1 MEFNPQEMMRFA
13 NTYFLILLLIIP
25 VMVYRYLYG
34 KRARVGS
41 IRFSDLGT
49 VKRIRRSRSLRLRHS
64 LIVLRALVI
73 ALLVLAMARPQS
85 GERGEEI
92 LTEGVDIILAI
103 DVSSSMKAE
112 DFKPKNRLHVAKRV
126 VAEFIR
132 GRKND
137 RLGMVVFAAKSFTQC
152 PLTLDYGILLNFLD
166 QVEIG
171 IIEDGTAIGMAIATC
186 VNRLRDSEAK
196 SKVVI
201 LLTDGINNRGEI
213 DPITAAKTAQATGVK
228 IYTIGA
234 GKRGSALYPVDDPI
248 FGRRYV
254 RMDVEID
261 EASLREI
268 ARITGGKYFRAT
280 DGEALARIY
289 REIAE
294 MEKTE
299 IKTKEYIRYTELF
312 WYFLIPAMVLLGGET
327 VLANTRF
334 RKIP

>member
-1 MEFNPQEMMRFA
+1 MRFA
-13 NTYFLILLLIIP
+13 NTYFLILLLVIP
-25 VMVYRYLYG
+25 FIVYRYFYV
-34 KRARVGS
+34 KRVKVGS
-41 IRFSDLGT
+41 IRFSDLSAL
-49 VKRIRRSRSLRLRHS
+49 KRLRRSFSLRLRHS
-64 LIVLRALVI
+64 LILLRILVI
-73 ALLVLAMARPQS
+73 GLLVLAMARPQA
-85 GERGEEI
+85 GEKGEEI

-112 DFKPKNRLHVAKRV
+112 DFKPKNRLHVAKQV
-126 VAEFIR
+126 VADFIR

-166 QVEIG
+166 HVEIG

-213 DPITAAKTAQATGVK
+213 DPITAAKTAEAMDVK
-228 IYTIGA
+228 IYTVGA

-254 RMDVEID
+254 RMPVEID
-261 EASLREI
+261 EETLQEI
-268 ARITGGKYFRAT
+268 ARITGAKYYRAT
-280 DGEALARIY
+280 DAQTLSDIY
-289 REIAE
+289 NEIGE

-312 WYFLIPAMVLLGGET
+312 WFFLLPALVLLGGEI

>member
-1 MEFNPQEMMRFA
+1 MRFA
-13 NTYFLILLLIIP
+13 NTYFLILLLVIP
-25 VMVYRYLYG
+25 VILYRYFNG
-34 KRARVGS
+34 RRVKVGS

-49 VKRIRRSRSLRLRHS
+49 VKKIRRSLSLRLRHS
-64 LIVLRALVI
+64 LIVLRVLAVS
-73 ALLVLAMARPQS
+73 LLILAMARPQA
-85 GERGEEI
+85 GKKGEEI
-92 LTEGVDIILAI
+92 LTEGVDIILAL

-112 DFKPKNRLHVAKRV
+112 DFKPRNRLHVAKQV
-126 VAEFIR
+126 VADFIK

-166 QVEIG
+166 QIDIG
-171 IIEDGTAIGMAIATC
+171 MIEDGTAIGMALATC
-186 VNRLRDSEAK
+186 VNRLRDSDAK
-196 SKVVI
+196 SKIVI

-213 DPITAAKTAQATGVK
+213 DPITAAKAAKAVGVK

-248 FGRRYV
+248 FGKRYV
-254 RMDVEID
+254 RMPVEID
-261 EASLREI
+261 EKTLREI
-268 ARITGGKYFRAT
+268 ARSTEGRYYRAT
-280 DGEALARIY
+280 DGEALAKIY
-289 REIAE
+289 EEIGE

-299 IKTKEYIRYTELF
+299 IKSREYIRYTELF
-312 WYFLIPAMVLLGGET
+312 WYFLLPAMIFLGGGV

>member
-1 MEFNPQEMMRFA
+1 MRFA
-13 NTYFLILLLIIP
+13 NTYFLIFLLIIP
-25 VMVYRYLYG
+25 LIVYRYFYV
-34 KRARVGS
+34 KRVKVGS

-49 VKRIRRSRSLRLRHS
+49 VKQIRRSFSLRLRHS
-64 LIVLRALVI
+64 LIVLRVLVI
-73 ALLVLAMARPQS
+73 ALLVLALARPQS
-85 GERGEEI
+85 GEKGEEI
-92 LTEGVDIILAI
+92 LTEGVDIILAL

-112 DFKPKNRLHVAKRV
+112 DFKPKNRLHVAKQV
-126 VAEFIR
+126 VADFIR

-166 QVEIG
+166 KIDIG
-171 IIEDGTAIGMAIATC
+171 IIEDGTAIGMALTTC
-186 VNRLRDSEAK
+186 VNRLRDSDAE

-213 DPITAAKTAQATGVK
+213 DPVTAAKTAKAMGVK
-228 IYTIGA
+228 VYTVGA

-254 RMDVEID
+254 RMPVEID
-261 EASLREI
+261 EEILREI
-268 ARITGGKYFRAT
+268 ARITGAKYYRAT
-280 DGEALARIY
+280 DGEALAKIY
-289 REIAE
+289 KEIGE

-312 WYFLIPAMVLLGGET
+312 WYFLLPAMVLLGSEI
-327 VLANTRF
+327 VMANTRF

>member
-1 MEFNPQEMMRFA
+1 MRFA
-13 NTYFLILLLIIP
+13 STYFLLLLCVIP
-25 VMVYRYLYG
+25 VLLYRYFNG
-34 KRARVGS
+34 RKVKVGS

-49 VKRIRRSRSLRLRHS
+49 VKKIRWSIGRERQ
-64 LIVLRALVI
+64 V
-73 ALLVLAMARPQS
+73 ALLILAMARPQA
-85 GERGEEI
+85 GEKGEEI
-92 LTEGVDIILAI
+92 LTEGVDIILGL

-112 DFKPKNRLHVAKRV
+112 DFKPKNRLHVAKGV
-126 VAEFIR
+126 VADFVK

-166 QVEIG
+166 QIDIG
-171 IIEDGTAIGMAIATC
+171 MIEDGTAIGMALATC

-213 DPITAAKTAQATGVK
+213 DPITAAKAAKAIGVK

-234 GKRGSALYPVDDPI
+234 GKQGSALYPVDDPI
-248 FGRRYV
+248 FGQRYV
-254 RMDVEID
+254 RMPVEID
-261 EASLREI
+261 EETLREI
-268 ARITGGKYFRAT
+268 ARLTGGRYYRAT
-280 DGEALARIY
+280 DGKALAAIY
-289 REIAE
+289 EEIGE

-299 IKTKEYIRYTELF
+299 IKTREYIRYTELF
-312 WYFLIPAMVLLGGET
+312 WFFLLPAMILLGGEI

>member
-1 MEFNPQEMMRFA
+1 MRFA
-13 NTYFLILLLIIP
+13 NTYFLILLLVIP
-25 VMVYRYLYG
+25 VILYRYFNG
-34 KRARVGS
+34 RRVKVGS

-49 VKRIRRSRSLRLRHS
+49 VKKIRRSLSLRLRHS
-64 LIVLRALVI
+64 LIVLRVLAV
-73 ALLVLAMARPQS
+73 ALLILAMARPQA
-85 GERGEEI
+85 GKKGEEI
-92 LTEGVDIILAI
+92 LTEGVDIILAL

-112 DFKPKNRLHVAKRV
+112 DFKPRNRLHVAKQV
-126 VAEFIR
+126 VADFIK

-166 QVEIG
+166 QIDIG
-171 IIEDGTAIGMAIATC
+171 MIEDGTAIGMALATC
-186 VNRLRDSEAK
+186 VNRLRDSDAK
-196 SKVVI
+196 SKIVI

-213 DPITAAKTAQATGVK
+213 DPITAAKAAKAVGVK

-248 FGRRYV
+248 FGKRYV
-254 RMDVEID
+254 RMPVEID
-261 EASLREI
+261 EKTLREI
-268 ARITGGKYFRAT
+268 ARSTEGRYYRAT
-280 DGEALARIY
+280 DGEALAKIY
-289 REIAE
+289 EEIGE

-299 IKTKEYIRYTELF
+299 IKSREYIRYTELF
-312 WYFLIPAMVLLGGET
+312 WYFLLPAMIFLGGEV

>member
-1 MEFNPQEMMRFA
+1 MRFA
-13 NTYFLILLLIIP
+13 NTYFFILLLVIPLII
-25 VMVYRYLYG
+25 YRYFYV
-34 KRARVGS
+34 KRVKVGS

-49 VKRIRRSRSLRLRHS
+49 VKRLRRSFSLRLRHS
-64 LIVLRALVI
+64 LIFLRALVI
-73 ALLVLAMARPQS
+73 ALLVLAMARPQA
-85 GERGEEI
+85 GEKDEEI

-112 DFKPKNRLHVAKRV
+112 DFKPKNRLHVAKQV

-152 PLTLDYGILLNFLD
+152 PLTLDYGIILNFLD

-186 VNRLRDSEAK
+186 INRLRDSDAK

-213 DPITAAKTAQATGVK
+213 DPITAAKTAQAMDVK

-234 GKRGSALYPVDDPI
+234 GKRGNALYPVDDPI

-254 RMDVEID
+254 RMPVEID
-261 EASLREI
+261 EETLQEI
-268 ARITGGKYFRAT
+268 ARLTDAKYYRAT
-280 DGEALARIY
+280 DGQALAQIY
-289 REIAE
+289 KEIGE

-299 IKTKEYIRYTELF
+299 IKTKEYVRYTELF
-312 WYFLIPAMVLLGGET
+312 WFFLLPAIALLGCEI

>member
-1 MEFNPQEMMRFA
+1 MRFA
-13 NTYFLILLLIIP
+13 NTYFLILLLVIP
-25 VMVYRYLYG
+25 LIVYRYFYV
-34 KRARVGS
+34 KRVKAGS

-49 VKRIRRSRSLRLRHS
+49 VKRLRRSFSLKLRHS
-64 LIVLRALVI
+64 LILLRVLVI
-73 ALLVLAMARPQS
+73 ALLVLAMARPQA
-85 GERGEEI
+85 GEKGEEI

-112 DFKPKNRLHVAKRV
+112 DFKPMNRLHVAKQV
-126 VAEFIR
+126 VADFIR

-152 PLTLDYGILLNFLD
+152 PLTLDYGILLDFLD
-166 QVEIG
+166 RVEIG
-171 IIEDGTAIGMAIATC
+171 IIEDGTAIGMAIANC

-213 DPITAAKTAQATGVK
+213 DPITAAKTAKAMGVK

-254 RMDVEID
+254 RMPVEID
-261 EASLREI
+261 EETLREI
-268 ARITGGKYFRAT
+268 ARITGAQYFRAT
-280 DGEALARIY
+280 DGEALAKIY
-289 REIAE
+289 REIGD

-312 WYFLIPAMVLLGGET
+312 WHFLLPAMILLGGEI

>member
-1 MEFNPQEMMRFA
+1 MRFA
-13 NTYFLILLLIIP
+13 NTYFLIFLLIIP
-25 VMVYRYLYG
+25 LIVYRYFYV
-34 KRARVGS
+34 KRVKVGS

-49 VKRIRRSRSLRLRHS
+49 VKQIRRSFSLRLRHS
-64 LIVLRALVI
+64 LIVLRVLVI
-73 ALLVLAMARPQS
+73 ALLVLALARPQS
-85 GERGEEI
+85 GEKGEEI
-92 LTEGVDIILAI
+92 LTEGVDIILAL

-112 DFKPKNRLHVAKRV
+112 DFKPKNRLHVAKQV
-126 VAEFIR
+126 VADFIR

-166 QVEIG
+166 QIDIG
-171 IIEDGTAIGMAIATC
+171 IIEDGTAIGMALTTC
-186 VNRLRDSEAK
+186 VNRLRDSDAE

-213 DPITAAKTAQATGVK
+213 DPVTAAKTAKAMGVK
-228 IYTIGA
+228 VYTVGA

-254 RMDVEID
+254 RMPVEID
-261 EASLREI
+261 EEILREI
-268 ARITGGKYFRAT
+268 ARITGAKYYRAT
-280 DGEALARIY
+280 DGEALAKIY
-289 REIAE
+289 KEIGE

-312 WYFLIPAMVLLGGET
+312 WYFLLPAMVLLGSEI
-327 VLANTRF
+327 VMANTRF

>member
-1 MEFNPQEMMRFA
+1 MRFA
-13 NTYFLILLLIIP
+13 NTYFLIFLLVIPLI
-25 VMVYRYLYG
+25 VYRYFYV
-34 KRARVGS
+34 KRAKVGS

-49 VKRIRRSRSLRLRHS
+49 VKQIRRSLSLRLRHI
-64 LIVLRALVI
+64 LIVLRILVI

-85 GERGEEI
+85 GEKGEEI

-112 DFKPKNRLHVAKRV
+112 DFKPKNRLHVAKQV
-126 VAEFIR
+126 VADFIR

-171 IIEDGTAIGMAIATC
+171 IIEDGTAIGMAIANC
-186 VNRLRDSEAK
+186 VNRLRDSDAK

-213 DPITAAKTAQATGVK
+213 DPITAASTAKATGVK
-228 IYTIGA
+228 IYTVGA

-254 RMDVEID
+254 RMPVEID
-261 EASLREI
+261 EETLQEI
-268 ARITGGKYFRAT
+268 ARTTGAKYYRAT
-280 DGEALARIY
+280 DGEALAKIY
-289 REIAE
+289 KEIGE

-312 WYFLIPAMVLLGGET
+312 WFFLLPAMVLLGGEI

>member
-1 MEFNPQEMMRFA
+1 MRFA

-25 VMVYRYLYG
+25 AVVYRYFYG
-34 KRARVGS
+34 KKVKAGS
-41 IRFSDLGT
+41 IRFSDVGT
-49 VKRIRRSRSLRLRHS
+49 VKRIRQSLSLRLRHS
-64 LIVLRALVI
+64 LLVLRVLVI

-85 GERGEEI
+85 GEKGEEI

-112 DFKPKNRLHVAKRV
+112 DFKPNNRLHVAKQV

-186 VNRLRDSEAK
+186 VNRLRESDAT

-213 DPITAAKTAQATGVK
+213 DPITAAKTAQAIGVK

-254 RMDVEID
+254 RMPVEID
-261 EASLREI
+261 EETLMEI
-268 ARITGGKYFRAT
+268 ARITGAQYFRAT
-280 DGEALARIY
+280 DGEALANIY
-289 REIAE
+289 AEIGE

-312 WYFLIPAMVLLGGET
+312 WYFLLPAVMLLGGEV

-334 RKIP
+334 RKLP

>member
-1 MEFNPQEMMRFA
+1 MRFA
-13 NTYFLILLLIIP
+13 NTYFFILLLVIPLII
-25 VMVYRYLYG
+25 YRYFYV
-34 KRARVGS
+34 KRVKVGS

-49 VKRIRRSRSLRLRHS
+49 VKRLRRSFSLRLRHS
-64 LIVLRALVI
+64 LIFLRVLVI
-73 ALLVLAMARPQS
+73 ALLVLAMARPQA
-85 GERGEEI
+85 GEKDEEI

-112 DFKPKNRLHVAKRV
+112 DFKPKNRLHVAKQV

-152 PLTLDYGILLNFLD
+152 PLTLDYGIILNFLD

-186 VNRLRDSEAK
+186 INRLRDSDAK

-213 DPITAAKTAQATGVK
+213 DPITAAKTAQAMDVK

-234 GKRGSALYPVDDPI
+234 GKRGNALYPVDDPI

-254 RMDVEID
+254 RMPVEID
-261 EASLREI
+261 EETLQEI
-268 ARITGGKYFRAT
+268 ARLTDAKYYRAT
-280 DGEALARIY
+280 DGQALAQIY
-289 REIAE
+289 KEIGE

-299 IKTKEYIRYTELF
+299 IKTKEYVRYTELF
-312 WYFLIPAMVLLGGET
+312 WFFLLPAIALLGCEI

>member
-1 MEFNPQEMMRFA
+1 
-13 NTYFLILLLIIP
+13 
-25 VMVYRYLYG
+25 
-34 KRARVGS
+34 
-41 IRFSDLGT
+41 
-49 VKRIRRSRSLRLRHS
+49 
-64 LIVLRALVI
+64 
-73 ALLVLAMARPQS
+73 MARPQS
-85 GERGEEI
+85 GEKGEEI

-112 DFKPKNRLHVAKRV
+112 DFKPKNRLHVAKQV
-126 VAEFIR
+126 VADFIR

-152 PLTLDYGILLNFLD
+152 PLTLDYGILLSFLD
-166 QVEIG
+166 QIDIG
-171 IIEDGTAIGMAIATC
+171 MIEDGTAIGMALATC
-186 VNRLRDSEAK
+186 VNRLRDSDAK

-213 DPITAAKTAQATGVK
+213 DPITAAKTAKAMGVK

-254 RMDVEID
+254 RMPVEID
-261 EASLREI
+261 EETLQEI
-268 ARITGGKYFRAT
+268 ARLTGGRYYRAT
-280 DGEALARIY
+280 DGEALANIY
-289 REIAE
+289 REIGE

-312 WYFLIPAMVLLGGET
+312 WYFLLPAMVLLGAEI

>member
-1 MEFNPQEMMRFA
+1 MRFA
-13 NTYFLILLLIIP
+13 NTYFFILLLVIPLII
-25 VMVYRYLYG
+25 YRYFYV
-34 KRARVGS
+34 KRVKVGS

-49 VKRIRRSRSLRLRHS
+49 VKRLRRSFSLRLRHS
-64 LIVLRALVI
+64 LIFLRVLVI
-73 ALLVLAMARPQS
+73 ALLVLAMARPQA
-85 GERGEEI
+85 GEKDEEI

-112 DFKPKNRLHVAKRV
+112 DFKPKNRLHVAKQV

-152 PLTLDYGILLNFLD
+152 PLTLDYGIILNFLD

-186 VNRLRDSEAK
+186 INRLRDSDAK

-213 DPITAAKTAQATGVK
+213 DPITAAKTAQAMDVK

-254 RMDVEID
+254 RMPVEID
-261 EASLREI
+261 EETLQEI
-268 ARITGGKYFRAT
+268 ARLTDAKYYRAT
-280 DGEALARIY
+280 DGQALAQIY
-289 REIAE
+289 KEIGE

-299 IKTKEYIRYTELF
+299 IKTKEYVRYTELF
-312 WYFLIPAMVLLGGET
+312 WFFLLPAIALLGCEI

>member
-1 MEFNPQEMMRFA
+1 MIRFA
-13 NTYFLILLLIIP
+13 NNYFLLLLLIVP
-25 VMVYRYLYG
+25 VIAYWHFRAG
-34 KRARVGS
+34 KRRGGS
-41 IRFSDLGT
+41 LRFSDLST
-49 VKRIRRSRSLRLRHS
+49 VKRLGHSLSLRLRHS
-64 LIVLRALVI
+64 LVILR
-73 ALLVLAMARPQS
+73 LLIITLLILAMARPQA
-85 GERGEEI
+85 GQKEEEI

-103 DVSSSMKAE
+103 DISSSMKAE
-112 DFKPKNRLHVAKRV
+112 DFKPKNRLHVAKQV
-126 VAEFIR
+126 VAEFIQ

-152 PLTLDYGILLNFLD
+152 PLTLDYGILLTFLD
-166 QVEIG
+166 QIDIG
-171 IIEDGTAIGMAIATC
+171 LVEDGTAIGMAIATC
-186 VNRLRDSEAK
+186 VNRLRDSDAK

-213 DPITAAKTAQATGVK
+213 DPVTAAKAARTMGVK

-234 GKRGSALYPVDDPI
+234 GKRGNAMYPVDDPV

-254 RMDVEID
+254 RMPVEID
-261 EASLREI
+261 EAMLQEI
-268 ARITGGKYFRAT
+268 AGITGARYFRAT
-280 DGEALARIY
+280 DGEALASIY
-289 REIAE
+289 HEIGE

-312 WYFLIPAMVLLGGET
+312 WYFLVPAMILLGGEI

>member
-1 MEFNPQEMMRFA
+1 MMRFA
-13 NTYFLILLLIIP
+13 NIYFLVLLLVLPLILF
-25 VMVYRYLYG
+25 RYFSA
-34 KRARVGS
+34 KRIREGS
-41 IRFSDLGT
+41 LRFSDLGT
-49 VKRIRRSRSLRLRHS
+49 VKRLRHS
-64 LIVLRALVI
+64 LSLRFRHSLIILRVVII
-73 ALLVLAMARPQS
+73 ALLILAMARPQS
-85 GERGEEI
+85 GQKGEEI

-103 DVSSSMKAE
+103 DISSSMKAE
-112 DFKPKNRLHVAKRV
+112 DFKPKNRLAVAKQV

-166 QVEIG
+166 QIDIG
-171 IIEDGTAIGMAIATC
+171 QIEDGTAIGMAIATC
-186 VNRLRDSEAK
+186 VNRLRDSDAK

-213 DPITAAKTAQATGVK
+213 DPLTAAKTAKAMGVK

-234 GKRGSALYPVDDPI
+234 GKRGSALYPVDDPV

-254 RMDVEID
+254 RMPVEID
-261 EASLREI
+261 EETLLQI
-268 ARITGGKYFRAT
+268 ARITGGRYFRAT
-280 DGEALARIY
+280 DGEALANIY
-289 REIAE
+289 HEIGE

-312 WYFLIPAMVLLGGET
+312 WYFLMPAIVLLGGEI
-327 VLANTRF
+327 VLSNTRF